1 MYVKKILRKQIN
13 LISAV
18 IVLAFV
24 AVLLPSNWGPTPV
37 AERIRPLTYNS
48 QISGPTKIDYSQS
61 PTRFPTDITLSMSFL
76 VRARPSIVA
85 YLFST
90 SEGLGEGIKVAIDQ
104 YGNLYLSIENDVGE
118 VGDYQLI
125 KISDPGK
132 INSWQN
138 LSVKL
143 NLVESKIEIYLDNR
157 SVPILEPRPLKLFDR
172 ANMAINISK
181 FEIGGSEK
189 YNFDGEIK
197 NVQITFAKKELV
209 KNLINLKLLLFLVSL
224 ALGILFLS
232 RVRESQDDERL
243 LS

>member
-1 MYVKKILRKQIN
+1 MLREQIK

-18 IVLAFV
+18 IVVTVV
-24 AVLLPSNWGPTPV
+24 AVLLPSHWGPTPV
-37 AERIRPLTYNS
+37 SNRIGPLVYNS
-48 QISGPTKIDYSQS
+48 QVSNPLEIVYSYS
-61 PTRFPTDITLSMSFL
+61 PTRFPLGFSLSMSFL
-76 VRARPSIVA
+76 LMSHLFILS
-85 YLFST
+85 YLFSL
-90 SEGLGEGIKVAIDQ
+90 SAGSGSGIKVAIDK
-104 YGNLYLSIENDVGE
+104 YGNLYLTIETKPSYI
-118 VGDYQLI
+118 GDYQVI